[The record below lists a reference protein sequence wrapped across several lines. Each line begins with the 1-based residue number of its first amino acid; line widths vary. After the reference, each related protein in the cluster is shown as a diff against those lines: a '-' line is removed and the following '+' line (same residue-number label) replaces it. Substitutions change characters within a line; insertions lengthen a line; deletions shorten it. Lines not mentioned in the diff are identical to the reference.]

1 MAGPEVAEAAVIGYA
16 RWLIN
21 GVICKCSK
29 SQWDEV
35 HLHSA
40 CKV

>member
-1 MAGPEVAEAAVIGYA
+1 MAGPEVAEAAVIGDA
-16 RWLIN
+16 CWLIN
-21 GVICKCSK
+21 GVICK

-40 CKV
+40 CTV